1 MGKNMLLRWGL
12 NIAGILVTAYFID
25 GFEVT
30 FTAAIIGS
38 VILGLVNATI
48 RPFLLILTLPINL
61 LTLGLFTLVIN
72 GLMLWTVSAVLKG
85 FDISGFWIAFISAL
99 LMMIISSIVSML
111 LKD

>member
-1 MGKNMLLRWGL
+1 MLLRWGL
-12 NIAGILVTAYFID
+12 NIAGILVTAYFIE

-30 FTAAIIGS
+30 FAAAIIGS
-38 VILGLVNATI
+38 IILGLVNATL
-48 RPFLLILTLPINL
+48 RPLLLILTLPINI

-72 GLMLWTVSAVLKG
+72 GLMLWTVSEVIKG

-99 LMMIISSIVSML
+99 IMMIINSVVSML